1 MNINGIQKLTLLDY
15 PGKVACTVF
24 LAGCD
29 LRCPFCHNSELWS
42 ASAPAVMD
50 DAELLA
56 FLEKRRGML
65 DGVVFTGG
73 EPLLRPELPG
83 IIKKV
88 KDMGFAVKLDT
99 NGTHPEALKSLI
111 DAGLTDYVAMDIKN
125 DPERY
130 AETCGKKEMDLTPV
144 GESIKLLL
152 SGRVPYEF
160 RTTAVRE
167 LHDENSFRSIGQ
179 MIRGAEK
186 YFIQPFTDRDTVLFA
201 GFTAPTDDQLER
213 FLAAVR
219 PYVKSAQIRGK

>member
-1 MNINGIQKLTLLDY
+1 MDINGIQKLTLLDF

-152 SGRVPYEF
+152 SGRIPYEF

-219 PYVKSAQIRGK
+219 PCVKSAQIRGK